1 MRCHVEQ
8 TVEAIYEDG
17 LLKPIKPLEGIR
29 EHSRVQVTV
38 REEGLA
44 AKHPLADVMGIMPD
58 EDAEEMRRIIK
69 EEFEK
74 VNLDEWK

>member
-1 MRCHVEQ
+1 VEQ

-17 LLKPIKPLEGIR
+17 VLRPVKPLEGIR

-38 REEGLA
+38 REEEPA
-44 AKHPLADVMGIMPD
+44 AKHPLAEVMGIMPD
-58 EDAEEMRRIIK
+58 EDAEEMRRIIE

-74 VNLDEWK
+74 VDLDEWK